1 MAEINSTGFV
11 GKTQN
16 EYFAEEISLYQSI
29 DSEWNLDASTPDG
42 LKAAHDAEVFSLL
55 DEQLQK
61 AYNSKDP
68 NKSTGV
74 ELDTLSALTG
84 TERIE
89 GTASKTTVNLTG
101 TAGTVVPSGTRIKT
115 SGENVTTW
123 TLDTVVTLPGTTT
136 ATCTTDGPVQLTLG
150 ELNVIVDTVGG
161 WQAVTNTTVATLG
174 TNAESDASLR
184 LRRKQLVAL
193 NGDNQVDSMIA
204 QIYTVDN
211 VTRVKIYEND
221 TRVIDDN
228 NQPANSLAVI
238 VEGGTDAS
246 VAMAIYLK
254 KSPGVALVSLGNNPT
269 TILVT
274 SPKYPSNTKTITF
287 SRPVYVDM
295 NITVNIKTD
304 GGLPGNVADEIK
316 AAIITYVQ
324 GSLED
329 GSGFN
334 NNGFDIGDDVPIG
347 RMYTPVNFVIGK
359 YGNSYIT
366 SLTVNGQTSI
376 VPVSIIQLA
385 RFATA
390 NITVNVT

>member
-16 EYFAEEISLYQSI
+16 EYFTEEIELYQVI
-29 DSEWNLDASTPDG
+29 DSEWNLDPSTPDG
-42 LKAAHDAEVFSLL
+42 LKAAHDAEIFSLL

-84 TERIE
+84 TMRIE
-89 GTASKTTVNLTG
+89 GSQSQTTVTLTG
-101 TAGTVVPSGTRIKT
+101 TAGTPVPAGSRIKT
-115 SGENVTTW
+115 NGQTVTTW
-123 TLDTVVTLPGTTT
+123 SLDSDVTLPGTTT
-136 ATCTTDGPVQLTLG
+136 ATCLTLG
-150 ELNVIVDTVGG
+150 PTQLTIGELSVIVDTVGG
-161 WQAVTNTTVATLG
+161 WQGVTNTTVATLG

-193 NGDNQVDSMIA
+193 SGNNQVDSMIA
-204 QIYTVDN
+204 QIYTVDG

-221 TRVIDDN
+221 TRVIDTN
-228 NQPANSLAVI
+228 NQPGNSLAVI
-238 VEGGTDAS
+238 VEGGIDAD

-254 KSPGVALVSLGNNPT
+254 KNPGVALVSLGNNAT
-269 TILVT
+269 VILVT
-274 SPKYPSNTKTITF
+274 SPKYPSNTKNITF
-287 SRPVYVDM
+287 SRPIYVDM
-295 NITVNIKTD
+295 NIVINIKSD
-304 GGLPGNVADEIK
+304 GALPGNVGDEIK
-316 AAIITYVQ
+316 QAIIDYVQ
-324 GSLED
+324 GSLDD

-376 VPVSIIQLA
+376 VPISIIQLA